1 MNERYY
7 YEFKVFFAWY
17 DIWIGMYIDKKKET
31 LYICLLP
38 CVVIRIKR
46 VDIYSEKYQKQRGG
60 KK

>member
-7 YEFKVFFAWY
+7 YKINVFFAWY
-17 DIWIGMYIDKKKET
+17 DIWIGIYIDRNKET

-46 VDIYSEKYQKQRGG
+46 VDIYSKKYQKQI
-60 KK
+60 